1 MKNYDAV
8 LVLWIVLSVSTRVL
22 RLCALLI
29 FVLCLAS
36 QRYINGDIIKPAW
49 QYICDLIPA
58 LLAGQIVAF
67 VILAILVFMLWV
79 ALKSKRTL
87 SSLLKLTKLAFS
99 AKKNRMLVAQR

>member
-1 MKNYDAV
+1 MRNYDAV
-8 LVLWIVLSVSTRVL
+8 LVRWVVLSVSKKVL

-29 FVLCLAS
+29 FVLCLVS

-49 QYICDLIPA
+49 QFIRDLIPA

-67 VILAILVFMLWV
+67 VILAILVFMLWI

-87 SSLLKLTKLAFS
+87 SRLLKLTKLAFS

>member
-8 LVLWIVLSVSTRVL
+8 LVLWIVLSVSKKVL

-67 VILAILVFMLWV
+67 VILAILVFMLWI

-87 SSLLKLTKLAFS
+87 SRLLKLTKLAFS
-99 AKKNRMLVAQR
+99 AKKHRMLVAQR

>member
-8 LVLWIVLSVSTRVL
+8 LVLWVVLSVSNKVL

-36 QRYINGDIIKPAW
+36 QWYINVDIIKPAW
-49 QYICDLIPA
+49 KFIRELIPA
-58 LLAGQIVAF
+58 LLAGEIVAF
-67 VILAILVFMLWV
+67 VILTILVVMLWI

-87 SSLLKLTKLAFS
+87 FRLLKLTKLA
-99 AKKNRMLVAQR
+99 LH